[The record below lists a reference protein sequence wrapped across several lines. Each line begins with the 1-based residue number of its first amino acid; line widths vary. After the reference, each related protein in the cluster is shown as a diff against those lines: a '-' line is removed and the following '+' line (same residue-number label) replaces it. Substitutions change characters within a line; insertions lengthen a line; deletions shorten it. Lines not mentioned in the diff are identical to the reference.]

1 MKNKKIYRFVFLLLV
16 LGCKDKYNAPVVSP
30 STGYL
35 VVEGNVNSGNG
46 TTTITLS
53 RTTKLDSLNTKYE
66 QGAIVKVE
74 GDDNS
79 SYSLAETG
87 VGQYT
92 ADLNLTPTVKY
103 KVSITTS
110 NGKQYVSDFAPVKS
124 NPPIDSISW
133 QREHGDGVGIYI
145 NTHDPQNNTRYYQWE
160 FVETW
165 EFHSH
170 FVSSIQYFVDNST
183 RPPTYSAGYRNALQQ
198 PDSSIYVC
206 YKTVPSSNIFI
217 GSTAK
222 LSKDVV
228 FLPVV
233 FIPHGDWKLSVL
245 YSIEVK
251 QHSLTKEGYEFLER
265 MKKNTETTG
274 SVFDAQPSE
283 LNGNIHCI
291 TDPKE
296 PVIGYINI
304 SPVYSKRIFISN
316 SELPGW
322 GYDESCFRM
331 EIENISDS
339 IKAKGLGLTP
349 TYPNKLGMFGA
360 IVTFFASSVEC
371 VDCTLRG
378 TNVKPS
384 FWP

>member
-1 MKNKKIYRFVFLLLV
+1 MKSMKKIYTFALLLLA
-16 LGCKDKYNAPVVSP
+16 LGCRDKYNAPVVSP

-35 VVEGNVNSGNG
+35 VVEGNINSGNG

-53 RTTKLDSLNTKYE
+53 RTTKLDSFTIKYE

-92 ADLNLTPTVKY
+92 ADLNLNPTVKY

-110 NGKQYVSDFAPVKS
+110 NGKQYVSDLAQVKT

-133 QREHGDGVGIYI
+133 QQEHDGVGIYI

-170 FVSSIQYFVDNST
+170 YVTSLKYFVDNNIM
-183 RPPTYSAGYRNALQQ
+183 PPSYSVGYRNGLHN
-198 PDSSIYVC
+198 PDSSLYVC
-206 YKTVPSSNIFI
+206 YQSAPSSNIFI

-222 LSKDVV
+222 LSNDVV
-228 FLPVV
+228 YLPLV
-233 FIPHGDWKLSVL
+233 FIPHADWKLSVL

-251 QHSLTKEGYEFLER
+251 QHALTKEGYEFLER

-291 TDPKE
+291 TDPTE

-304 SPVYSKRIFISN
+304 SPAYSKRIFISN
-316 SELPGW
+316 SQLPDW
-322 GYDESCFRM
+322 GYEQSCFRM
-331 EIENISDS
+331 EIDNISDS
-339 IKAKGLGLTP
+339 IKLKGLGLTP

-360 IVTFFASSVEC
+360 ILTFYVSSVEC

>member
-1 MKNKKIYRFVFLLLV
+1 MNNMKKIYTFTLLLLA
-16 LGCKDKYNAPVVSP
+16 LGCRDKYNAPVISP

-35 VVEGNVNSGNG
+35 VVEGNINSGNG

-53 RTTKLDSLNTKYE
+53 RTTKLDSFTIKYE

-87 VGQYT
+87 AGQYT
-92 ADLNLTPTVKY
+92 ADLNLNPTVKY

-110 NGKQYVSDFAPVKS
+110 NGKQYVSDLAQVKT

-133 QREHGDGVGIYI
+133 QQEHDGVGIYI

-170 FVSSIQYFVDNST
+170 YVTSLKYFVDNNT
-183 RPPTYSAGYRNALQQ
+183 MPPSYAVVYRNGLHN
-198 PDSSIYVC
+198 PDSSLYVC
-206 YKTVPSSNIFI
+206 YQSAPSSNIFI

-222 LSKDVV
+222 LSNDVV
-228 FLPVV
+228 YLPLV
-233 FIPHGDWKLSVL
+233 FIPHADWKLSVL

-251 QHSLTKEGYEFLER
+251 QHALTKEGYEFLER

-291 TDPKE
+291 TDPTE

-316 SELPGW
+316 SQLPDW
-322 GYDESCFRM
+322 GYEQSCFRM
-331 EIENISDS
+331 EIDNISDS
-339 IKAKGLGLTP
+339 IKLKGLGLTP

-360 IVTFFASSVEC
+360 ILTFYVSSVEC